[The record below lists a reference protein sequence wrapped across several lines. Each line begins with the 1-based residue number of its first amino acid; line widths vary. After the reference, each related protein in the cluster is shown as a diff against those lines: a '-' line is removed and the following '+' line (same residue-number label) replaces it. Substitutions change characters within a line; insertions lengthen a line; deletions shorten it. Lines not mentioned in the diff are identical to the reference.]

1 MSSKHN
7 EKCMTDEDEQIQST
21 RQQFGLANASL
32 GASMIAND
40 STLVI
45 IGFFTSALS
54 QIMSS
59 AAPDN
64 RSLHVA
70 IVAVCL
76 GVLLFK
82 SIQLFVDQTSVIL
95 WRLSR
100 DFTFTLFRFLKFV
113 CSLTLF
119 LTSHFITDILLEE
132 LGTGMSWVESAAII
146 VAAVLTIYL
155 VLQLFHVNS
164 SI

>member
-1 MSSKHN
+1 MSNHS
-7 EKCMTDEDEQIQST
+7 EKCIADEDEQINTT
-21 RQQFGLANASL
+21 RQQFGLADTSL
-32 GASMIAND
+32 GGSMIASD

-54 QIMSS
+54 QTMSS

-64 RSLHVA
+64 RKLHVA
-70 IVAVCL
+70 IVAVCFSI
-76 GVLLFK
+76 LLFK
-82 SIQLFVDQTSVIL
+82 SIQIFVDQTSVVL

-100 DFTFTLFRFLKFV
+100 DFAYTVFRFLKFV
-113 CSLTLF
+113 CSVTLF
-119 LTSHFITDILLEE
+119 LTSHFITDILFAE
-132 LGTGMSWVESAAII
+132 LGTGMSWIESAAIM
-146 VAAVLTIYL
+146 VAAVLTVYL